1 KKMELLPPIR
11 GLFRGSLTG
20 HAPDL
25 TSEYMNNV
33 RPVDVQEKRVRI
45 GQRPG
50 LDKWGNGTQ
59 VGAAEQPIVA
69 MCFVSSVI

>member
-1 KKMELLPPIR
+1 MELLPPIK

-20 HAPDL
+20 HAPEL
-25 TSEYMNNV
+25 TSESMNNV

-50 LDKWGNGTQ
+50 LNKWGNGTQ
-59 VGAAEQPIVA
+59 VGAAEQPVVA
-69 MCFVSSVI
+69 MTFVNSVI

>member
-1 KKMELLPPIR
+1 MELLPPIK
-11 GLFRGSLTG
+11 GLFQGSLTG
-20 HAPDL
+20 HAPEL

-69 MCFVSSVI
+69 ITFVNSVI

>member
-1 KKMELLPPIR
+1 MELLPPIR
-11 GLFRGSLTG
+11 GLFKGSLTG
-20 HAPDL
+20 HAPEL

-33 RPVDVQEKRVRI
+33 RPVDTQEKRVRI

-59 VGAAEQPIVA
+59 VGAAEQPVVA
-69 MCFVSSVI
+69 ITFVSSVI

>member
-1 KKMELLPPIR
+1 MELLPPIR
-11 GLFRGSLTG
+11 GLFKGSLTG
-20 HAPDL
+20 HAPEL

-59 VGAAEQPIVA
+59 VGSAEQPIVA
-69 MCFVSSVI
+69 VCFVSSVL

>member
-1 KKMELLPPIR
+1 MELLPPIR
-11 GLFRGSLTG
+11 GLFKGSLTG
-20 HAPDL
+20 HAPEL

-69 MCFVSSVI
+69 LCFVSSVI

>member
-1 KKMELLPPIR
+1 MELLPPIK
-11 GLFRGSLTG
+11 GLFQGSLTG
-20 HAPDL
+20 HAPAL

-50 LDKWGNGTQ
+50 LDKWGTGTRI
-59 VGAAEQPIVA
+59 GAAEQPVVA
-69 MCFVSSVI
+69 MIFVNSII

>member
-1 KKMELLPPIR
+1 MELLPPIR

-33 RPVDVQEKRVRI
+33 RPIDVQEKRVRI

-50 LDKWGNGTQ
+50 LDKWGTGTRI
-59 VGAAEQPIVA
+59 GGDEQPIVA
-69 MCFVSSVI
+69 VTFVNSVI

>member
-1 KKMELLPPIR
+1 MELLPPIK
-11 GLFRGSLTG
+11 GIFRGSLMG
-20 HAPDL
+20 HAPEL
-25 TSEYMNNV
+25 TSESMNNV

-69 MCFVSSVI
+69 MTFVNSVI